1 MSSIQAAAFVDE
13 LLLSSVKA
21 ISEDR
26 KPYRPNQMLANSGLL
41 IRE

>member
-21 ISEDR
+21 ISEDL
-26 KPYRPNQMLANSGLL
+26 KPYRPNQMLANNGLL